1 MVEAWELCEAGTHHA
16 LDVLT
21 RRVAM
26 LLEGAAGAYDR
37 RECRAMAV
45 GRRQL
50 GDLAPRG
57 GSVCASVRGG
67 GAPPQLV
74 RWTDS
79 VVGRP
84 GGFDAPLFVGVPCSA
99 EVTGDANAAGRCW
112 PHTVIWLSRVGPRPR
127 LAHPA
132 SRGEQRSERIVTVA
146 GCEEHGA
153 HRTPTTK
160 EGNAVICNK
169 RTQTV
174 LICTRAAVPPP
185 VRPG

>member
-1 MVEAWELCEAGTHHA
+1 MWGGCHARERATRLLLTVMQGLCSKVHAARWWRRGSWARQARAKDQARAQDRGTHHA

-37 RECRAMAV
+37 AIAF

-57 GSVCASVRGG
+57 GSVCGSVRGG

-84 GGFDAPLFVGVPCSA
+84 GGFDAPLFFVGVPRSA
-99 EVTGDANAAGRCW
+99 EVTGDDNAGGGW
-112 PHTVIWLSRVGPRPR
+112 QPNTVIWPSRVDARAR

-132 SRGEQRSERIVTVA
+132 GDQRSWS
-146 GCEEHGA
+146 C
-153 HRTPTTK
+153 
-160 EGNAVICNK
+160 
-169 RTQTV
+169 
-174 LICTRAAVPPP
+174 
-185 VRPG
+185 